1 MEEKTFTSDD
11 YFHKLKDNQE
21 VMTEENLNQFQL
33 ACLRIGKQFK
43 DTGQT
48 DGLNRILFLLYC
60 IEKEKK
66 LLDVGINQY
75 ISKTL
80 IQRYIDSISDDDV
93 SIIEL
98 SKFPRV
104 IPYTIQ
110 ERVQKCKDIFDNMYV
125 LYTDYSEDRYR
136 EIKRADENR
145 DPILF
150 GTFEKGNLINERF
163 YIIGDWEDKY
173 CHLTLQ
179 KMIDVCK
186 DKGVE
191 DIVSDLDTSY
201 YKELEGTLKTSKVTK
216 ELWWKKVLDFLFG
229 KE

>member
-1 MEEKTFTSDD
+1 MEKKTFTSDD
-11 YFHKLKDNQE
+11 YFHKLKNNQE
-21 VMTEENLNQFQL
+21 IMTEENLNQFQL

-48 DGLNRILFLLYC
+48 DGLNRILFLLDC

-75 ISKTL
+75 ISKSL

-110 ERVQKCKDIFDNMYV
+110 ERI
-125 LYTDYSEDRYR
+125 
-136 EIKRADENR
+136 
-145 DPILF
+145 
-150 GTFEKGNLINERF
+150 
-163 YIIGDWEDKY
+163 
-173 CHLTLQ
+173 
-179 KMIDVCK
+179 
-186 DKGVE
+186 
-191 DIVSDLDTSY
+191 
-201 YKELEGTLKTSKVTK
+201 
-216 ELWWKKVLDFLFG
+216 
-229 KE
+229 